1 MANKY
6 GKIFKNSST
15 NRICYFSYD
24 EKQNYYAFIQEMLQQ
39 GYHQCIVT
47 SDIMIKIIEHYIL
60 SGNVEVT
67 SIEFM
72 IEEDELEDDI
82 NNTLKLM
89 KKNPGYWEILR
100 EKLSFLSENDSIEM
114 KKISFRKTVENG
126 SLFSVQVN
134 GIVVVSD
141 FDFDNILKSI
151 SKIMEGC
158 IK

>member
-6 GKIFKNSST
+6 GKLFKNSST
-15 NRICYFSYD
+15 DRICYFSYD

-60 SGNVEVT
+60 SGTVEVT

-72 IEEDELEDDI
+72 IEEDDLEGDI
-82 NNTLKLM
+82 AALLKLM
-89 KKNPGYWEILR
+89 KKNQGYWDVLKQ
-100 EKLSFLSENDSIEM
+100 KLSFLSENDSIEM
-114 KKISFRKTVENG
+114 KRVNFRKIVENG
-126 SLFSVQVN
+126 SLFSIQVN
-134 GIVVVSD
+134 GIIIVSD
-141 FDFDNILKSI
+141 FDFDNVSESI

-158 IK
+158 VK

>member
-6 GKIFKNSST
+6 GKIFKDSST
-15 NRICYFSYD
+15 NRICCFSYD

-47 SDIMIKIIEHYIL
+47 SDIMIKIIEYYIL
-60 SGNVEVT
+60 NGNTEVT

-72 IEEDELEDDI
+72 IEEDELENDI

-89 KKNPGYWEILR
+89 KKNSGYWEILR
-100 EKLSFLSENDSIEM
+100 KKLSFLSENDSIEM
-114 KKISFRKTVENG
+114 KRISFRKTSENG
-126 SLFSVQVN
+126 SLFSIQVN
-134 GIVVVSD
+134 GIVIVSD

-151 SKIMEGC
+151 SEIIEGC

>member
-6 GKIFKNSST
+6 GKLFKSSST

-24 EKQNYYAFIQEMLQQ
+24 AKENYYAFIQEMLQQ

-47 SDIMIKIIEHYIL
+47 SDIL
-60 SGNVEVT
+60 SGCVEVT

-72 IEEDELEDDI
+72 IEDDELDDDI
-82 NNTLKLM
+82 TNIVKLM
-89 KKNPGYWEILR
+89 KKNSGYWEILKQ
-100 EKLSFLSENDSIEM
+100 KLSFLSEKDSIEI
-114 KKISFRKTVENG
+114 KRVSFRKTVEKG
-126 SLFSVQVN
+126 SLFSIQVN
-134 GIVVVSD
+134 GIVIVSD